1 MFVKEVIC
9 MQANG
14 VTFEESR
21 LQELA
26 STKATFRDYISI
38 MKWGITISNV
48 LATFAGMWV
57 SSHGHPALLAMLY
70 TLVGTA
76 LVVAG
81 GAALNNY
88 YDRDIDQL
96 MVRTSKRA
104 VAQGKVAPG
113 AALAIGLSMS
123 AVGLALLFFLVDWQ
137 AAACA
142 FVGLFVYSYLYTVWF
157 KRHTTLNTVLGGVS
171 GAMPPLIG
179 WAAGSGGSLGLAA
192 WTLFFTFFLWQPPHF
207 LPLAMK
213 KTEDYRNAGIPMLP
227 VIRGFR
233 ETKRQIVIYTAA
245 MVPVSLMLTTLHY
258 EGWIYFIVMAVLGLI
273 FLVRAVQGLFIPED
287 QDLVWANK
295 VFRFSLVYLMAL
307 CIVLVL
313 SVSIF

>member
-1 MFVKEVIC
+1 

-14 VTFEESR
+14 IALEESVNG
-21 LQELA
+21 LA
-26 STKATFRDYISI
+26 AAKATFRDYISI

-48 LATFAGMWV
+48 MATFAGMWV
-57 SSHGHPALLAMLY
+57 SSQGHPNPLELLY

-76 LVVAG
+76 AIVAG

-88 YDRDIDQL
+88 YDRDIDQR
-96 MVRTSKRA
+96 MPRTQKRA
-104 VAQGKVAPG
+104 VAQGKVSPG
-113 AALAIGLSMS
+113 AALALGLSMS
-123 AVGLALLFFLVDWQ
+123 AAGLAVLYFLVNWQ
-137 AAACA
+137 SAACA

-192 WTLFFTFFLWQPPHF
+192 WCLFFTFFLWQPPHF

-213 KTEDYRNAGIPMLP
+213 KTEDYRAAGIPMLP
-227 VIRGFR
+227 VVRGFR

-245 MVPVSLMLTTLHY
+245 MVPVSLMLTTLHV
-258 EGWIYFIVMAVLGLI
+258 EGWIYFIVMAALGII
-273 FLVRAVQGLFIPED
+273 FLVKAIQGLFIREEN
-287 QDLVWANK
+287 DLAWASNL
-295 VFRFSLVYLMAL
+295 FRFSLLYLMAF
-307 CIVLVL
+307 CVVLVV
-313 SVSIF
+313 SVSLF

>member
-1 MFVKEVIC
+1 

-14 VTFEESR
+14 VALDKSGVPEVGSV
-21 LQELA
+21 
-26 STKATFRDYISI
+26 KATFRDYISI
-38 MKWGITISNV
+38 MKWGITVANL

-57 SSHGHPALLAMLY
+57 ASFGHPHFFEMLY
-70 TLVGTA
+70 VLAGTA

-88 YDRDIDQL
+88 YDRDIDQR
-96 MVRTSKRA
+96 MIRTQKRA

-123 AVGLALLFFLVDWQ
+123 AVGLGLLFFLVNWQ
-137 AAACA
+137 SAACA

-192 WTLFFTFFLWQPPHF
+192 WALFFTFFLWQPPHF

-213 KTEDYRNAGIPMLP
+213 KTEDYRAAGIPMLP
-227 VIRGFR
+227 VVRGFR
-233 ETKRQIVIYTAA
+233 ETKRQILMYTAA
-245 MVPVSLMLTTLHY
+245 MVPVSLMLTVLHY
-258 EGWIYFIVMAVLGLI
+258 EGWLYVVTMAVLGII
-273 FLVRAVQGLFIPED
+273 FLVMAIQGLFIPED

-295 VFRFSLVYLMAL
+295 LFRFSLLYLMAL

-313 SVSIF
+313 SVSLI

>member
-1 MFVKEVIC
+1 MDGLVV
-9 MQANG
+9 
-14 VTFEESR
+14 EESKV
-21 LQELA
+21 A
-26 STKATFRDYISI
+26 SVGGEKATFRDYISI
-38 MKWGITISNV
+38 MKWGITIANV
-48 LATFAGMWV
+48 MATFAGMWV
-57 SSHGHPALLAMLY
+57 ASLGTPHLLTLTF

-96 MVRTSKRA
+96 MPRTHTRA
-104 VAQGKVAPG
+104 VAKGKVAPG

-123 AVGLALLFFLVDWQ
+123 AIGLALLFFLVNWV
-137 AAACA
+137 AATCA

-192 WTLFFTFFLWQPPHF
+192 WALFFTFFLWQPPHF

-213 KTEDYRNAGIPMLP
+213 KTEDYRAAGIPMLP
-227 VIRGFR
+227 VVRGFR
-233 ETKRQIVIYTAA
+233 ETKRQILIYTAA
-245 MVPVSLMLTTLHY
+245 MVPVSLILPVIGY
-258 EGWIYFIVMAVLGLI
+258 EGLLYFVTMAVLGII
-273 FLVRAVQGLFIPED
+273 FLTMAIKGLFVSE
-287 QDLVWANK
+287 QADLVWANK
-295 VFRFSLVYLMAL
+295 LFRFSLIYLMVL
-307 CIVLVL
+307 CVVLVL
-313 SVSIF
+313 SVSLF